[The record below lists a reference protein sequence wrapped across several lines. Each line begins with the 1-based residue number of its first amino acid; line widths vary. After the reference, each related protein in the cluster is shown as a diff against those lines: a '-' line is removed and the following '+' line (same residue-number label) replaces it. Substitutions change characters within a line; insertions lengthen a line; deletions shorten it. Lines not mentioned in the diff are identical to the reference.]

1 MLSYKNWNVNYIYML
16 MFWFIYV
23 YGRFFFFC
31 LDGNNGLKDKEKIE
45 DIEERLCD
53 IFKRFEKFG
62 SCNFVKIYYFFFD
75 MKLMD
80 DIIKEIL
87 FMCLFLIVRY

>member
-1 MLSYKNWNVNYIYML
+1 MLIIFICWCFDLYMYKVD
-16 MFWFIYV
+16 
-23 YGRFFFFC
+23 FFFFC